1 MAYQAESSDWNK
13 EDLWT
18 AILGR
23 KKSTKCLVIDEAVNN
38 DNSIV
43 SMNPETMEKLPA
55 EDPISDLPQPMD
67 TSESRAHNPSVA
79 ASNLIEAARAYDRE
93 ARAYDLSEKM
103 VIDSQV

>member
-1 MAYQAESSDWNK
+1 MAYQAELSDWKK

-18 AILGR
+18 VILGR
-23 KKSTKCLVIDEAVNN
+23 KKSTNCLVIDEAVND
-38 DNSIV
+38 DNSII
-43 SMNPETMEKLPA
+43 SMNPETMEKLLA
-55 EDPISDLPQPMD
+55 EDLVSDLPQPMD
-67 TSESRAHNPSVA
+67 MSESGAHNPSDA